1 MAKATVQST
10 WRIPACFIRSVEAV
24 DESP

>member
-1 MAKATVQST
+1 MAKVTVQST